1 MALEDL
7 KAIEG
12 GACVPDAESAV
23 IRGGADIVRVR
34 GPGEVRYALGVPYEA
49 VDKGE
54 VGRGPEN

>member
-12 GACVPDAESAV
+12 GPCVPDAESAI

-34 GPGEVRYALGVPYEA
+34 GPREVGYAIGVPYEA

-54 VGRGPEN
+54 IGRGP

>member
-34 GPGEVRYALGVPYEA
+34 GPGEVGYALGVPYEA

-54 VGRGPEN
+54 VGR